1 MFNEETVQAIR
12 EQSHKM
18 EQTGEPTP
26 QVLDFIYEHDLFK
39 LFRSRGTGW
48 KDDSPARCLENL

>member
-39 LFRSRGTGW
+39 
-48 KDDSPARCLENL
+48 SPFPGNWVER